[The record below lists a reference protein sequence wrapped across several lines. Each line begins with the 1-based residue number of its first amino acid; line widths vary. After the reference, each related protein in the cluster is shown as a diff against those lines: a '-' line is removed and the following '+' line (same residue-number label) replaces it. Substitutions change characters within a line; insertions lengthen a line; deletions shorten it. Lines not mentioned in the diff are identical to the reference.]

1 MAPSEFKT
9 TGNLITALFERYKTN
24 MQRVAHGILKN
35 ADEADDVVQDAMIK
49 IIKNINMIEDIDSR
63 RCANFVYTIVKNTA
77 LDALRKKKKEME
89 QMVTKDVSDFVN
101 IIGEEIDFN
110 VFETDYG
117 FSEEMQEYLSKLK
130 EIDKDIICLR
140 YGNDFSD
147 EEISKLLGIEPD
159 AVRKRLSRA
168 RKHLTDIIKERGKTN
183 G

>member
-9 TGNLITALFERYKTN
+9 TGSLITALFERYKAN
-24 MQRVAHGILKN
+24 MQQIATGILKD
-35 ADEADDVVQDAMIK
+35 ASEADDVVQDAMVK
-49 IIKNINMIEDIDSR
+49 IIKNIHMVDDIDSR

-77 LDALRKKKKEME
+77 LDVFRKKQKEME
-89 QMVTKDVSDFVN
+89 QLVTNDVSDFVN
-101 IIGEEIDFN
+101 IIGEEIDFD
-110 VFETDYG
+110 VFEPDYG
-117 FSEEMQEYLSKLK
+117 FSEGMQEYLSQLK

-147 EEISKLLGIEPD
+147 EEISTPLGIGPD

-168 RKHLTDIIKERGKTN
+168 RTHLAEIIKERGKAN

>member
-9 TGNLITALFERYKTN
+9 TGSLITALFERYKTN

-35 ADEADDVVQDAMIK
+35 ADEADDAVQDAMIK
-49 IIKNINMIEDIDSR
+49 IIKNIHMVDDIDSR

-77 LDALRKKKKEME
+77 LDVFRKKQKEMG
-89 QMVTKDVSDFVN
+89 QMVTNDISDFVN
-101 IIGEEIDFN
+101 IIGEEINFD
-110 VFETDYG
+110 VFEPDYG
-117 FSEEMQEYLSKLK
+117 FSEGMQEYLSQLN
-130 EIDKDIICLR
+130 EMDKDIICLR

-147 EEISKLLGIEPD
+147 EEIGRLLGMKPD

-168 RKHLTDIIKERGKTN
+168 RKHLAEIIEERGNAN